1 MSTSSLFV
9 GNSAYSKDFSQVIE
23 RSVAIASLPLVQLQ
37 QRQMQTNERSAAITD
52 LQGKFE
58 SLRIALKDLSTSVG
72 SAKLEAVFSA
82 NGVASA
88 SLAETATP
96 GNYTLTVSSLGSYT
110 SFVTSAGV
118 ADPAAS
124 GLGTESTKTLVID
137 GVETTLTLS
146 ANTLSGLAKAIN
158 DSGQGVRANVINVSS
173 TSTPSYKLVIQGSK
187 LGAQTIALKDGGP
200 AGANLLEAT
209 PLSAGTPVQYTVNGV
224 AVTAES
230 RTVTIAPGVSLSL
243 TGTTATSGAVDLT
256 IKRSASQISD
266 RLRTFVAAYNTATGA
281 LDQHRGQG
289 NGALKG
295 QGVVS
300 TLSKVLRELPGYT
313 AASGAFRNFTDLGLS
328 FDDKGQL
335 SLNSGVLTNLSSE
348 KLDQLV
354 SFLGGESQGGFLGA
368 ALNRIA
374 VATTETSG
382 ILALEKKS
390 YSDQTKA
397 EAQQIASMQERLAL
411 METNL
416 RERFAAMDSAIASL
430 QQQALYFNNLFE
442 SMRIAQQTYSK

>member
-58 SLRIALKDLSTSVG
+58 SLRIALKDLSTSAE

-82 NGVASA
+82 NGIASA
-88 SLAETATP
+88 SLGETATP
-96 GNYTLTVSSLGSYT
+96 GSYTLEVASLGSYT
-110 SFVTSAGV
+110 SFVATTGV
-118 ADPAAS
+118 GDPAAE
-124 GLGTESTKTLVID
+124 GLGTELAKTLVID
-137 GVETTLTLS
+137 GVETALTLS
-146 ANTLSGLAKAIN
+146 SNTLSNLAKAIN
-158 DSGQGVRANVINVSS
+158 DLGQGVRANVINVSS
-173 TSTPSYKLVIQGSK
+173 SSTPSYKLVIQGSK
-187 LGAQTIALKDGGP
+187 LGPQTIALKDGGP
-200 AGANLLEAT
+200 SGTNLLEASA
-209 PLSAGTPVQYTVNGV
+209 LSVGAPVQYSVNGV

-243 TGTTATSGAVDLT
+243 TGTTASSGAVDLV
-256 IKRSASQISD
+256 IKRSASQIVD
-266 RLRTFVAAYNTATGA
+266 RLRTFVAAYNAATGA

-289 NGALKG
+289 SGALKG

-313 AASGAFRNFTDLGLS
+313 AEGGAFTNFTDLGLS
-328 FDDKGQL
+328 FDDQGSL
-335 SLNSGVLTNLSSE
+335 SLNSGVLSNLSDQ

-354 SFLGGESQGGFLGA
+354 SFLGGETQGGFLGA

-374 VATTETSG
+374 AATTETSG

-390 YSDQTKA
+390 YSEQTKA
-397 EAQQIASMQERLAL
+397 ETQQIASMQERLDL
-411 METNL
+411 MEANL